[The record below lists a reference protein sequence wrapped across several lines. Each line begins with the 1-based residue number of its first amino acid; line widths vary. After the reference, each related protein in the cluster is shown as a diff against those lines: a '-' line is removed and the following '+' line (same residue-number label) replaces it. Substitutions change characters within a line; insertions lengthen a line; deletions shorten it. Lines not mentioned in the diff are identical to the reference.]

1 MSLGEEMET
10 TTKKLA
16 GNFREVAKDSLKVQS
31 LFAKF
36 ARQLTQAAEDM
47 FIIKPLKK

>member
-1 MSLGEEMET
+1 MSLGKEMET

-36 ARQLTQAAEDM
+36 ARQLTQVAQDM
-47 FIIKPLKK
+47 FVIKSLRK